1 MSCRFSHRLRQALG
15 GRGIHRVKAQ
25 HSKRQ
30 TIGSHSGQL
39 NALKGLGFK
48 KCSDRIATI
57 VRLES
62 DRVARLIIQPNLGC
76 KKGRLLYEFTALTFS
91 FPFVSRQ
98 KGRIDHS
105 RVNLIHF
112 FYGLKKRSKEKP

>member
-62 DRVARLIIQPNLGC
+62 DRVARVDHPAEL
-76 KKGRLLYEFTALTFS
+76 RLQEGQVAL
-91 FPFVSRQ
+91 
-98 KGRIDHS
+98 
-105 RVNLIHF
+105 
-112 FYGLKKRSKEKP
+112 